1 MASPDRGRSQH
12 GTNTCALQNSTRKLA
27 LDETSTE
34 PQRESGP
41 SEKREMIRTGHDMRG
56 TVFTEAVAGM
66 RVDGKRR
73 EEWNQRKKADDL
85 HTVRCCFTISS
96 FNSAMGPLA
105 TTLPRSMM

>member
-41 SEKREMIRTGHDMRG
+41 SEKREMIRAGHDMRSP
-56 TVFTEAVAGM
+56 VFTEAVAGM
-66 RVDGKRR
+66 RVGGERR
-73 EEWNQRKKADDL
+73 EERNQGQKAVEL

>member
-12 GTNTCALQNSTRKLA
+12 GTNTCALQNSTRELA

-41 SEKREMIRTGHDMRG
+41 SENREVIRAGYDMRG

-66 RVDGKRR
+66 RVCGERA

-96 FNSAMGPLA
+96 FNSAIGPLA